1 MDLVVVIAVNFAT
14 EDLPG
19 LDDRLDVFSG
29 TGSDEPIL
37 EPAIRPFHLAFGLWR
52 EGIAR
57 LDVTVAKNPFPLGG
71 DIIRDQIVFSPERVP
86 ALDEIVDITLEQ
98 GRLKL
103 SG

>member
-1 MDLVVVIAVNFAT
+1 MDLMVVKAIDFGT

-37 EPAIRPFHLAFGLWR
+37 EPAIRPFNLAFGLRR

-57 LDVTVAKNPFPLGG
+57 LDVTVPQDPFPLRV
-71 DIIRDQIVFSPERVP
+71 DIIRDQTIFSPE
-86 ALDEIVDITLEQ
+86 
-98 GRLKL
+98 
-103 SG
+103 